1 MRSIVSFLAPAV
13 LAASLCTASYAAGP
27 YDEHANGGEQVS
39 QAVRAAHLAHK
50 DVLLVFGANWCPD
63 CRVLDETLHSKGAAS
78 INDRFLIVKID
89 VGNFDKNL
97 DLAKRYDVPL
107 RKGIPAVAVVNG
119 DDALLY
125 VTKDGELAN
134 ARRMGEPAIV
144 DLFSR
149 VVADAASARH

>member
-1 MRSIVSFLAPAV
+1 MRSIVSFFAAAV
-13 LAASLCTASYAAGP
+13 LAASLSGPSYAGGLP
-27 YDEHANGGEQVS
+27 YDERANATEAVGE
-39 QAVRAAHLAHK
+39 AVRAAHLAHK
-50 DVLLVFGANWCPD
+50 NVLLVFGANWCPD
-63 CRVLDETLHSKGAAS
+63 CRALDETLHSKGAAP
-78 INDRFLIVKID
+78 INDRFVIVKVD

-97 DLAKRYDVPL
+97 DLARRYDVPL

-119 DDALLY
+119 DNAPLY

-149 VVADAASARH
+149 IVADAASGH